1 MELFFSTVEIFL
13 SSFRFGL
20 CSLLLNRMKI
30 CMVIAL
36 FVRLTRFLINF
47 INKEIEINF
56 QFRRYVSKDL
66 VILILKV
73 ENN

>member
-1 MELFFSTVEIFL
+1 
-13 SSFRFGL
+13 
-20 CSLLLNRMKI
+20 
-30 CMVIAL
+30 MVIAL